1 MKKYSDSAI
10 TPSGKDIQFSLI
22 NQKEI
27 ELNFSYILDFITE
40 IEDLSKNYK
49 YPIFHILSF
58 FFISGVS
65 TYPIPATHRSAFPD
79 QCNIPTNG
87 INKSC
92 R

>member
-10 TPSGKDIQFSLI
+10 APSGKDIQFSLI

-40 IEDLSKNYK
+40 IEDFPKNYK

-58 FFISGVS
+58 FFFFHLSDSRNTQVRFS
-65 TYPIPATHRSAFPD
+65 RPVQYTDEWH
-79 QCNIPTNG
+79 Q
-87 INKSC
+87 
-92 R
+92 